1 VKPQTR
7 RGAWKSETA
16 LARLHRCLG
25 FLRTG
30 DFITVAE
37 QARIS
42 KRAAKWKARHK
53 LPSLVRRR
61 PQSEEQ
67 AAELS
72 TMRNTIE
79 ERFRAFHAA
88 NPAVYAAL
96 VKLTQERFLRGTGR
110 HGLKAMWEQLRY
122 RIATGKIK
130 LLVRVFDPRVYSP
143 TKGLRPKGLRPK
155 GLRPKGLRPDS
166 LFKFNNN
173 YTSRYVRLLVDEYP
187 AYRGLFELRHL
198 RTP

>member
-16 LARLHRCLG
+16 LARLRRCLG

-88 NPAVYAAL
+88 NPAVYACL
-96 VKLTQERFLRGTGR
+96 LKLTRERFLRGTGR

-122 RIATGKIK
+122 RIATGNIGI
-130 LLVRVFDPRVYSP
+130 LSVQE
-143 TKGLRPKGLRPK
+143 
-155 GLRPKGLRPDS
+155 RPD